1 MDLFS
6 DLPKALFVLFVK
18 NDFTCYL
25 QQKGL
30 EGKLKQWVISLDN
43 DLDC

>member
-6 DLPKALFVLFVK
+6 DLPKAPFVLFVK

-25 QQKGL
+25 PQNGL
-30 EGKLKQWVISLDN
+30 EGKLKQWVM
-43 DLDC
+43 DLDSDLNC